1 MTIKEMEQRSGL
13 QRANIRFY
21 EEEGLLCPQRLENG
35 YRNYSDSDLQQIRR
49 IRLLRTLGLGLDEIR
64 ALQKG
69 EVSLDSVLA
78 RHAAALEQQAAES
91 RLRAQ
96 LCQRIRQDGAQYDT
110 LDGQR
115 WLDTMSSVEP
125 AAPAVPK
132 TDTWHKVTAP
142 WRRLFARLLDDFL
155 YTTVWVLFGLLVI
168 HKSPATDTGAAWTT
182 LAGFVSVLLMVLI
195 EPLFLSTWGTTPGK
209 WLLGL
214 SVRNNT
220 GQKLSYGE
228 AFYRTVQAL
237 WYGIG
242 FWLPVYNLV
251 RGYKCYYDCTDGK
264 TLEWEWDS
272 ELQLKDEASW
282 RVVAVVAAVVVLLL
296 ARFGAAQLA
305 ALPPNRGDISVAEFA
320 QNYNHLAGYHDYV
333 FRLDSDGTWRDLT
346 GNGEFVIS
354 LNEIDAP
361 DFICTEENGVMTSL
375 TFTLTVTGDKENWV
389 PVFTS
394 RRVLAAMAYVS
405 AHAPALGGDEL
416 NELIRAMEES
426 PFQDLQRT
434 VHGVRIT
441 WDVSYAG
448 YHSGMLSDLL
458 IPMDEVQTP
467 SCSMTFTMEKVS

>member
-21 EEEGLLCPQRLENG
+21 EEEGLISPQRLENG
-35 YRNYSDSDLQQIRR
+35 YRNYSDSDLQQLRR

-64 ALQKG
+64 SLQKG
-69 EVSLDSVLA
+69 ESSLDSVLA
-78 RHAAALEQQAAES
+78 QHAAALEQQAAES
-91 RLRAQ
+91 RSRAQ
-96 LCQRIRQDGAQYDT
+96 LCQRIRQDGAQYHT

-115 WLDTMSSVEP
+115 WLDAMSTVEP

-142 WRRLFARLLDDFL
+142 WRRLFARLLDDYL

-168 HKSPATDTGAAWTT
+168 HKSPATDTGAAWSA
-182 LAGFVSVLLMVLI
+182 LAGIVSVILMVLI

-228 AFYRTVQAL
+228 GLYRTVQAL
-237 WYGIG
+237 WYGMG
-242 FWLPVYNLV
+242 FWLPIYSLV

-272 ELQLKDEASW
+272 ELQLKDEAAW
-282 RVVAVVAAVVVLLL
+282 RAVAVVAAVVLLL
-296 ARFGAAQLA
+296 SARVGAAKLA
-305 ALPPNRGDISVAEFA
+305 ALPPHRGDISVAEFA
-320 QNYNHLAGYHDYV
+320 QNYNRLAGYHDYV
-333 FRLDSDGTWRDLT
+333 SRLDSDGTWRDLN
-346 GNGEFVIS
+346 GNGQVVIS

-361 DFICTEENGVMTSL
+361 DFTCTEEDGVMTGL
-375 TFTLTVTGDKENWV
+375 TFTLTVNGDKENWV

-394 RRVLAAMAYVS
+394 RRVLAAMAYVQ
-405 AHAPALGGDEL
+405 AHAPGLSSDEVD
-416 NELIRAMEES
+416 ELIRTMEQD
-426 PFQDLQRT
+426 PFRSLQKT
-434 VHGVRIT
+434 VHGVRVT

-448 YHSGMLSDLL
+448 YYPGMLSDLL
-458 IPMDEVQTP
+458 TPMDDFSSP